1 MSGEVLERV
10 FSPNPVAYEAYREKF
25 AAVREGL
32 ARGDSFLLNL
42 TVATGLETDWTLE
55 EIFHRAWFA
64 LPFVGSGAIC
74 LFLAGDFRAGG

>member
-1 MSGEVLERV
+1 MPGEVSEKV
-10 FSPNPVAYEAYREKF
+10 FSPNPVAFEVYREKF
-25 AAVREGL
+25 AVVREGL

-55 EIFHRAWFA
+55 EIFHRRLVA